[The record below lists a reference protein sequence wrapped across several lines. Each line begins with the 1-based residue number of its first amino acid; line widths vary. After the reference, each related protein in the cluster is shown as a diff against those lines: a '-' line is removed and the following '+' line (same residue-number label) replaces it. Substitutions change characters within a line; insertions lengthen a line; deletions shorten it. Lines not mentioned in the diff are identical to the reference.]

1 MKSRLGILVMAAG
14 KGTRMRSELPK
25 VLHPILDMPM
35 LGHLLRSVLGC
46 GAGEAAVLVGAG
58 GERVEEY
65 LRDFPEVRVLW
76 QREQLGTGH
85 AVKVA
90 RDWWGNFDTLLVL
103 NGDLPL
109 LRPETLRDLID
120 KCMCEPAACTLLS
133 FEARNPDGYGRVVR
147 SASGIRIVEHKDAS
161 EAERGMREVNAGCY
175 LFDVASLARVID
187 RVENHNV
194 QGEYY
199 LPDVVSLMQEE
210 GMSVRAVSMPA
221 EEMRGVN
228 TQAELAEASAALRD
242 RIAMGWMERGVM
254 MLDPSSVWIGPDVEL
269 SPDVRIAP
277 NVQMW
282 GRTRV
287 GRGSSIGPGCILT
300 DALLGCDV
308 VLTANVIVEASELC
322 DGAKAGPFAYIRE
335 GSCLEECSFAGKFVE
350 LKRTTVGRNSKVP
363 HLTYLGDARLGK
375 HVNIGAGTITC
386 NYDGRNKHPTTI
398 GDRCF
403 VGSDTMFVAPA
414 EMGDDASTAAGSVIT
429 DPIPD
434 GALGVGR
441 ARQRNIEGWALRR
454 NQLGRRGG

>member
-1 MKSRLGILVMAAG
+1 M
-14 KGTRMRSELPK
+14 
-25 VLHPILDMPM
+25 
-35 LGHLLRSVLGC
+35 
-46 GAGEAAVLVGAG
+46 
-58 GERVEEY
+58 
-65 LRDFPEVRVLW
+65 
-76 QREQLGTGH
+76 
-85 AVKVA
+85 
-90 RDWWGNFDTLLVL
+90 
-103 NGDLPL
+103 
-109 LRPETLRDLID
+109 
-120 KCMCEPAACTLLS
+120 
-133 FEARNPDGYGRVVR
+133 
-147 SASGIRIVEHKDAS
+147 
-161 EAERGMREVNAGCY
+161 
-175 LFDVASLARVID
+175 
-187 RVENHNV
+187 

-414 EMGDDASTAAGSVIT
+414 EMGNDASTAAGSVIT

-441 ARQRNIEGWALRR
+441 ARQRNIEGWAFRR

>member
-1 MKSRLGILVMAAG
+1 MGSRLGVLVMAAG

-35 LGHLLRSVLGC
+35 LGHLLRSLLGC
-46 GAGEAAVLVGAG
+46 GAEEVAVLVGSG
-58 GERVEEY
+58 GEQVEAY
-65 LRDFPEVRVLW
+65 LRTFPDVKVLW

-90 RDWWGNFDTLLVL
+90 RGWWEGFDTLLVL

-109 LRPETLRDLID
+109 LRPETLRAVLDR
-120 KCMCEPAACTLLS
+120 CSREPVSCTLLS
-133 FEARNPDGYGRVVR
+133 FEAQDPDGYGRVIHVP
-147 SASGIRIVEHKDAS
+147 GGVRIVEHKDAS
-161 EAERGMREVNAGCY
+161 AAEREVREVNAGCY
-175 LFDVASLARVID
+175 VFDVEALARVID
-187 RVENHNV
+187 RIGNDNA

-199 LPDVVSLMQEE
+199 LPDAVSLMQAEE
-210 GMSVRAVSMPA
+210 MPVRAVRMPE
-221 EEMRGVN
+221 EEMMGVN
-228 TQAELAEASAALRD
+228 TQAELAGVTKVMRD
-242 RIAMGWMERGVM
+242 RILLNWMERGVR
-254 MLDPSSVWIGPDVEL
+254 MLDPSAVWIGPEVEL
-269 SPDVRIAP
+269 SPGVHVAP
-277 NVQMW
+277 NVQIW
-282 GRTRV
+282 GKTRV
-287 GRGSSIGPGCILT
+287 GEGCFIGPGCILT
-300 DALLGCDV
+300 DALLGRGV

-386 NYDGRNKHPTTI
+386 NYDGRDKHPTTI

-429 DPIPD
+429 NPIPE

-441 ARQRNIEGWALRR
+441 SRQRNIEGWALRR
-454 NQLGRRGG
+454 NQPGRRGG